1 MSKKTIVM
9 VNMYSYID
17 GGLYARMI
25 IFGSQELRKHKQEI
39 NDLNVFPIP
48 DGDTGDNMHMTVNG
62 GANEVDSD
70 SGDLGHMAELAA
82 HGMFMG
88 ARGNSGVILSRIFAG
103 ISKTLRSIEQADTQ
117 TFIRA
122 MRAGVSEAYASVS
135 HPVEGTILTV
145 YREAVEGCERESLL
159 KPFESFE
166 DLFKFMLPVMRSSL
180 EKTPTMLDVLK
191 KAGVVDSGGAGLIC
205 IFRGMNKAF
214 DDKAVIERE
223 NAAENTAKKIDLTK
237 FNENSELTF
246 GYCTEFALQLMT
258 AKVGNVAEFDEKEI
272 FDYLNSVG
280 ESVVAFRNKNM
291 IRVHVHTKTP
301 GDILNHCQKW
311 GEFLTMK
318 IENMNVQHNES
329 IHAQNKEE
337 EIPTM
342 SFKKKYAF
350 VTVAS
355 GEGIIN
361 LFKEIGADYVIPGGQ
376 SMNPS
381 VKDFI
386 NAFDSLNAENI
397 VVFPNNG
404 NVILTANQ
412 AAQNYNKA
420 NVIVIANKDIGTGY
434 SAMSV
439 IDTDSEPKQ
448 LVNLIQAGMDGVV
461 TAMVSRAN
469 KDTEFGNVSVHNG
482 DYIGFHGDDI
492 LSVNADRKKTLIDL
506 AEKLDASDYG
516 IMILIKGKDADS
528 KEAQELEKEFKKKFR
543 GCEIITIDGQQ
554 PTHDY
559 ILILE

>member
-1 MSKKTIVM
+1 
-9 VNMYSYID
+9 MYKYID
-17 GGLYARMI
+17 GRLYARMI
-25 IFGSQELRKHKQEI
+25 IFGSQELGKHKQEI

-62 GANEVDSD
+62 GANEVDSAQE
-70 SGDLGHMAELAA
+70 DLSHMAELAA

-103 ISKTLRSIEQADTQ
+103 ISKTLSNTEHADTQ

-145 YREAVEGCERESLL
+145 YREAVESCERESLSR
-159 KPFESFE
+159 PFESFE
-166 DLFKFMLPVMRSSL
+166 DLFAFMLPVMRSSL
-180 EKTPTMLDVLK
+180 EKTPSMLDVLK

-214 DDKAVIERE
+214 DDTAVIERE
-223 NAAENTAKKIDLTK
+223 NTDTRTAKKIDLTK

-258 AKVGNVAEFDEKEI
+258 AKVGNVAQFDEKEI

-280 ESVVAFRNKNM
+280 ESVVAFRNNNM

-329 IHAQNKEE
+329 IHAEKKEE
-337 EIPTM
+337 TEIPSM

-361 LFKEIGADYVIPGGQ
+361 SFKELGADYVIPGGQ

-386 NAFDSLNAENI
+386 TAFESLNAENI

-412 AAQNYNKA
+412 AAQNYSKS

-439 IDTDSEPKQ
+439 IDTDAEPQQ

-469 KDTEFGNVSVHNG
+469 KDTEFGNVTVHNG

-492 LSVNADRKKTLIDL
+492 LSVTTDRKKTLTDL

-516 IMILIKGKDADS
+516 IIILIKGKDAEA
-528 KEAQELEKEFKKKFR
+528 KEAQELEEELKKKYR

-559 ILILE
+559 IMILE

>member
-1 MSKKTIVM
+1 MHK
-9 VNMYSYID
+9 YID

-25 IFGSQELRKHKQEI
+25 IFGSEELGKHKQEI

-48 DGDTGDNMHMTVNG
+48 DGDTGDNMYMTVSG
-62 GANEVDSD
+62 GSNEVDSLSD
-70 SGDLGHMAELAA
+70 DLGHTAESAA

-103 ISKTLRSIEQADTQ
+103 ISKALRGTDKADTDS
-117 TFIRA
+117 FILA
-122 MRAGVSEAYASVS
+122 MRSGVKEAYASVS

-145 YREAVEGCERESLL
+145 YREGVEGCEREKLSR
-159 KPFESFE
+159 PFETFE
-166 DLFKFMLPVMRSSL
+166 DLFNFMLPVMRSSL
-180 EKTPTMLDVLK
+180 EKTPSMLDILK

-205 IFRGMNKAF
+205 IFRGMQKAF
-214 DDKAVIERE
+214 DETAVLEKD
-223 NAAENTAKKIDLTK
+223 NSTQNCAKKIDLTK

-258 AKVGNVAEFDEKEI
+258 AKVGKVEDFDEKEI
-272 FDYLNSVG
+272 YDYLNSVG
-280 ESVVAFRNKNM
+280 ESVVAFRNNNM
-291 IRVHVHTKTP
+291 IRVHIHTKTP

-329 IHAQNKEE
+329 IHAEKDEE
-337 EIPTM
+337 PEIPTLA
-342 SFKKKYAF
+342 FRKKYAF

-355 GEGIIN
+355 GDGVIN
-361 LFKEIGADYVIPGGQ
+361 SFKELGADYVIPGGQ

-381 VKDFI
+381 VKDFV
-386 NAFDSLNAENI
+386 NAFESLNAENI

-412 AAQNYNKA
+412 AAQNYEKA
-420 NVIVIANKDIGTGY
+420 NVIVIPNKDIGTGY

-439 IDTDSEPKQ
+439 IDTDAEPAQ

-469 KDTEFGNVSVHNG
+469 KDTEFGDVSVHNG
-482 DYIGFHGDDI
+482 DYIGFRGDDI
-492 LSVNADRKKTLIDL
+492 LSVNTDRKKTLTDL
-506 AEKLDASDYG
+506 AQKLDASDYG
-516 IMILIKGKDADS
+516 ILILIKGKDADAT
-528 KEAQELEKEFKKKFR
+528 EAQDLAEELEKKYR
-543 GCEIITIDGQQ
+543 GCEVIAIDGDQS
-554 PTHDY
+554 THDY
-559 ILILE
+559 IMILE

>member
-1 MSKKTIVM
+1 
-9 VNMYSYID
+9 MYKYID
-17 GGLYARMI
+17 GALYGRMI
-25 IFGSQELRKHKQEI
+25 IFGSEELGKHKQEI

-48 DGDTGDNMHMTVNG
+48 DGDTGDNMFMTVNG
-62 GANEVDSD
+62 GSNEVESASD
-70 SGDLGHMAELAA
+70 ELGHMAELAA

-103 ISKTLRSIEQADTQ
+103 ISKGLRGTTEADTAA
-117 TFIRA
+117 FIVA
-122 MRAGVSEAYASVS
+122 MRAGVKEAYASVS

-145 YREAVEGCERESLL
+145 YREAVESCERESIS
-159 KPFESFE
+159 KPFSTFE
-166 DLFKFMLPVMRSSL
+166 DLFNHMLPVMRSSL

-205 IFRGMNKAF
+205 IFRGMQKAF
-214 DDKAVIERE
+214 DKNAVIEKTQSTE
-223 NAAENTAKKIDLTK
+223 TTKKIDLTK

-258 AKVGNVAEFDEKEI
+258 AKVGKVEDFDEKEI

-280 ESVVAFRNKNM
+280 ESVVAFRNNNM

-301 GDILNHCQKW
+301 GEILNHCQKW

-329 IHAQNKEE
+329 IHAEDKMEN
-337 EIPTM
+337 EIPTLA
-342 SFKKKYAF
+342 FRKKYAF
-350 VTVAS
+350 ITVAS

-361 LFKEIGADYVIPGGQ
+361 TFKDLGADYVIPGGQ

-381 VKDFI
+381 VRDFI
-386 NAFDSLNAENI
+386 TAFESLNAENI

-412 AAQNYNKA
+412 AAKNYTDA
-420 NVIVIANKDIGTGY
+420 NVIVIPNKDIGTGY

-439 IDTDSEPKQ
+439 LDTDAEPEE
-448 LVNLIQAGMDGVV
+448 LVNIIQAGMDGVV
-461 TAMVSRAN
+461 TAMVSKAN
-469 KDTEFGNVSVHNG
+469 KDTEFGNVTVHNG

-492 LSVNADRKKTLIDL
+492 LSVSTDRSQTVTDL
-506 AEKLDASDYG
+506 ADKLDADDYG
-516 IMILIKGKDADS
+516 IIILIKGKDAS
-528 KEAQELEKEFKKKFR
+528 AEEAEELQKRIEAKYRSAELF
-543 GCEIITIDGQQ
+543 TIDGGQ

-559 ILILE
+559 IMILE

>member
-1 MSKKTIVM
+1 
-9 VNMYSYID
+9 MYRYID
-17 GGLYARMI
+17 GNLYARMI
-25 IFGSQELRKHKQEI
+25 IFGSQELGKHKQEI

-62 GANEVDSD
+62 GANEVDSATE
-70 SGDLGHMAELAA
+70 DLGHMAELAA

-103 ISKTLRSIEQADTQ
+103 ISKTLCNTEQADTQ

-122 MRAGVSEAYASVS
+122 MRAGVSEAYSSVS

-145 YREAVEGCERESLL
+145 YREAVESCERESLS

-166 DLFKFMLPVMRSSL
+166 DLFSFMLPVMKRSL
-180 EKTPTMLDVLK
+180 EKTPSMLDVLK

-205 IFRGMNKAF
+205 IFHGMNKAF
-214 DDKAVIERE
+214 DDSAVIERE
-223 NAAENTAKKIDLTK
+223 SASENTAKKIDLTK

-258 AKVGNVAEFDEKEI
+258 AKVGNVAAFDEKEI

-280 ESVVAFRNKNM
+280 ESVVAFRNNNM
-291 IRVHVHTKTP
+291 IRVHVHTKAP

-329 IHAQNKEE
+329 IHAKKKEE
-337 EIPTM
+337 AEIPSM

-350 VTVAS
+350 VTVAC
-355 GEGIIN
+355 GEGVIN
-361 LFKEIGADYVIPGGQ
+361 SFKELGADYVISGGQ

-381 VKDFI
+381 VKEFI
-386 NAFDSLNAENI
+386 TAFDSLNAENI

-412 AAQNYNKA
+412 AAQNYSKA

-439 IDTDSEPKQ
+439 IDTDAEPAQ
-448 LVNLIQAGMDGVV
+448 LVNLIQAGMDGVI

-492 LSVNADRKKTLIDL
+492 LSVNTDRKKTLKDL
-506 AEKLDASDYG
+506 AEKLDASDFG
-516 IMILIKGKDADS
+516 IIILIKGKDADAQ
-528 KEAQELEKEFKKKFR
+528 EAQELEAELKKKYR
-543 GCEIITIDGQQ
+543 GCELITIDGQQ

-559 ILILE
+559 IMILE